1 MMQQAET
8 LRRLL
13 NRKGLLVVPGVYDGL
28 TAKIAQSCG
37 FEALYMTGGG
47 TAASYGYP
55 DIGLLTMNEM
65 LENVRRISG
74 SVELPLIADAD
85 TGYGSYL
92 NVYRTV
98 REYEKAGAAAIQIE
112 DQAWPKRSGHMPGK
126 QVIEAQEMVGK
137 VKAAAD
143 ARTQRD
149 TVLIIR
155 TDANATNGFDEAV
168 HRGQL
173 YAEAGADILFVESL
187 SSGDQIRRIPRL
199 FAKPCL
205 INMAFLWQKQDLKE
219 VEAMG
224 YALAIYPVITLQG
237 AIEGAYRMC
246 KALLEQGRPLEQRDA
261 PVDVDRLNALL
272 GLDKYKELEKKI
284 S

>member
-13 NRKGLLVVPGVYDGL
+13 SRKGLLVVPGVYDGL
-28 TAKIAQSCG
+28 TSRIAQSCG

-143 ARTQRD
+143 ALPARTGLTKRHRKLMPLN
-149 TVLIIR
+149 TVVYHHEFSGNSRVKFFYLLPYKLGI
-155 TDANATNGFDEAV
+155 TDNF
-168 HRGQL
+168 
-173 YAEAGADILFVESL
+173 
-187 SSGDQIRRIPRL
+187 P
-199 FAKPCL
+199 
-205 INMAFLWQKQDLKE
+205 
-219 VEAMG
+219 
-224 YALAIYPVITLQG
+224 
-237 AIEGAYRMC
+237 
-246 KALLEQGRPLEQRDA
+246 
-261 PVDVDRLNALL
+261 
-272 GLDKYKELEKKI
+272 
-284 S
+284 